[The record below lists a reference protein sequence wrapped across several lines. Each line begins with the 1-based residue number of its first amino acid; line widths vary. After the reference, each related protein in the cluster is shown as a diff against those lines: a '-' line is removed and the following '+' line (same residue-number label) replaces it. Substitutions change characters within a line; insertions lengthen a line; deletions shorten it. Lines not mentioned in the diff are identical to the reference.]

1 MANKGTGQT
10 ILLYLCSVGIGA
22 FGMMGLL
29 SFFSWL
35 AISTFHEYSRYPN
48 LYPFSVIFG
57 LICLAV
63 FITLIVL
70 WFIGLFKRTRK
81 LLAVGISIL
90 FVLAGSAAGY
100 FVFSLLEVISDK
112 FLG

>member
-29 SFFSWL
+29 SFLSWL

-70 WFIGLFKRTRK
+70 WFMGLFKRTRK
-81 LLAVGISIL
+81 LLTAGISVL

-100 FVFSLLEVISDK
+100 FAFSMLGVISDV